1 MLVPISWL
9 KEYVDL
15 NLSTADLAQRLT
27 LAGLEVAAVHQIGD
41 WWDPATIVVGQV
53 CAVLPHPDAD
63 RLVLVDVDYGG
74 DEPQRVVTGAP
85 NLFVYREAAM
95 LPMLKVAFAR
105 EGAVLVDAYSDQQP
119 RPKKQ
124 LKASKIRG
132 VRSSGMVCSEREL
145 GLSEEHEGI
154 ILLPEDAPVGLPL
167 RDYLGD
173 EVLEVELTPDMA
185 RCLSMIGIAR
195 EVAALTA
202 AEFHVPPTDAPRFA
216 SADEVGVQQAGD
228 YVKVEIADPALC
240 NRYTAMVIK
249 DVQVGPSPR
258 WLQEQLTKA
267 GMRPINNIVDITN
280 YVMLA
285 WGQPLHAFDYDILLQ
300 RAQRV
305 GDAIPTITIQRA
317 AAGEKFTTL
326 DDVQR
331 TLDDSM
337 LMITDTAGSIAIA
350 GVMGGQ
356 ESEVSDDTRTVL
368 LESATF
374 EGINNRRTAGQ
385 LRLPSE
391 ASYRFARG
399 VPATLNPIAARY
411 AADLMQRYAG
421 GHIVPGIVDAYPVPQ
436 PTRTVYTTVSDVR
449 RLLGMEVTQE
459 AIMDALRRLD
469 FTVRVVSA
477 VAPDASPDATFAL
490 HRLPEEPLI
499 EAVAPWHRLD
509 IAIPADLTEEVA
521 RIIGYEH
528 VGTTLIDDVLP
539 TQRRNEVF
547 ATEELVRD
555 LLMGIG
561 LQENINHP
569 LTTPENHAKLQAP
582 SITENSDGKVA
593 AYVTVVNP
601 IMPERRV
608 MRRSLIV
615 SALENLAR
623 NLRHTARLATF
634 EVGRVY
640 LPEGN
645 DGVLP
650 EEDRRICITLT
661 GPRRPTSFYTDASS
675 TTEARLSSRGAN
687 TTEARLSSRGANTE
701 APLSGRG
708 ANTEAPLSSRDV
720 NSENMDFFDLKGV
733 VETLLHRLGFG
744 AARTEYRAKP
754 DTGVFGPRCAEVL
767 VDGQHVGFLGEIH
780 PLVRAAFAIDA
791 NRVNVA
797 ELCLQPLLKPHWE
810 LQPMQP
816 ISSYPPVVE
825 DLAFEV
831 SEEVTAHQVQQA
843 IRQGGDE
850 RVAAVELFDIYRGD
864 PLSAGHKSMAYRLT
878 YQSLQRSL
886 TEKEVS
892 HLRQRIIKTVES
904 ATGGKLRG

>member
-27 LAGLEVAAVHQIGD
+27 LAGLEIAAVHQLGD
-41 WWDPATIVVGQV
+41 WWDPATLVVGQV

-85 NLFVYREAAM
+85 NLFAYREAAT
-95 LPMLKVAFAR
+95 LPVLKVAFAR
-105 EGAVLVDAYSDQQP
+105 EGAVLVDAYSEQRP

-154 ILLPEDAPVGLPL
+154 ILLPEDAPVGTPL

-185 RCLSMIGIAR
+185 RCLSVIGIAR

-202 AEFHVPPTDAPRFA
+202 AVLHLPPTDTLRSTGAEAVGAPQA
-216 SADEVGVQQAGD
+216 SD

-258 WLQEQLTKA
+258 WLQERLTKA

-285 WGQPLHAFDYDILLQ
+285 WGQPLHAFDYDILVQ

-305 GDAIPTITIQRA
+305 GDATPTIIVQRA

-326 DDVQR
+326 DDVRR

-356 ESEVSDDTRTVL
+356 ESEVSDTTRTVL

-374 EGINNRRTAGQ
+374 EGINNRRTASQ

-399 VPATLNPIAARY
+399 VPATLNPIAAHN
-411 AADLMQRYAG
+411 AAELMARYAG
-421 GHIVPGIVDAYPVPQ
+421 GEIVLGLVDAYPVPQ
-436 PTRTVYTTVSDVR
+436 PTRTVYTTVSDTR

-459 AIMDALRRLD
+459 AIIDALRRLD
-469 FTVRVVSA
+469 FTVRLVSA
-477 VAPDASPDATFAL
+477 VAADASPDATFAL
-490 HRLPEEPLI
+490 HRLPEEPLV
-499 EAVAPWHRLD
+499 EAIAPWHRLD

-528 VGTTLIDDVLP
+528 VGTTLIDDVLLTSGEMKFLP
-539 TQRRNEVF
+539 RKNWS
-547 ATEELVRD
+547 ATCSW
-555 LLMGIG
+555 GSG
-561 LQENINHP
+561 C
-569 LTTPENHAKLQAP
+569 K
-582 SITENSDGKVA
+582 
-593 AYVTVVNP
+593 
-601 IMPERRV
+601 
-608 MRRSLIV
+608 
-615 SALENLAR
+615 
-623 NLRHTARLATF
+623 
-634 EVGRVY
+634 
-640 LPEGN
+640 
-645 DGVLP
+645 
-650 EEDRRICITLT
+650 RI
-661 GPRRPTSFYTDASS
+661 S
-675 TTEARLSSRGAN
+675 TIR
-687 TTEARLSSRGANTE
+687 
-701 APLSGRG
+701 
-708 ANTEAPLSSRDV
+708 
-720 NSENMDFFDLKGV
+720 
-733 VETLLHRLGFG
+733 LLHRKIMPNF
-744 AARTEYRAKP
+744 RR
-754 DTGVFGPRCAEVL
+754 
-767 VDGQHVGFLGEIH
+767 
-780 PLVRAAFAIDA
+780 
-791 NRVNVA
+791 
-797 ELCLQPLLKPHWE
+797 PLLPN
-810 LQPMQP
+810 
-816 ISSYPPVVE
+816 
-825 DLAFEV
+825 AA
-831 SEEVTAHQVQQA
+831 TA
-843 IRQGGDE
+843 
-850 RVAAVELFDIYRGD
+850 
-864 PLSAGHKSMAYRLT
+864 KRLT
-878 YQSLQRSL
+878 M
-886 TEKEVS
+886 
-892 HLRQRIIKTVES
+892 
-904 ATGGKLRG
+904 

>member
-9 KEYVDL
+9 KEYVEL
-15 NLSTADLAQRLT
+15 KLSTAELVQRLT
-27 LAGLEVAAVHQIGD
+27 LAGLEIASVHQVGD
-41 WWDPATIVVGQV
+41 WWDPTTLVVGQV
-53 CAVLPHPDAD
+53 QAVLSHPDAD

-85 NLFVYREAAM
+85 NLYAYREATS
-95 LPMLKVAFAR
+95 LPTLKVAFAR
-105 EGAVLVDAYSDQQP
+105 EGAVLVDAYSDQRP

-132 VRSSGMVCSEREL
+132 VRSAGMVCSEREL
-145 GLSEEHEGI
+145 GISEEHDGI

-185 RCLSMIGIAR
+185 RCLSVIGIAR
-195 EVAALTA
+195 EVAALT
-202 AEFHVPPTDAPRFA
+202 DAPLCLPP
-216 SADEVGVQQAGD
+216 DEWQPAGD
-228 YVKVEIADPALC
+228 DQASDYVQVKINDPALC
-240 NRYTAMVIK
+240 NRYTAILIK
-249 DVQVGPSPR
+249 DVQIGPSPR
-258 WLQEQLTKA
+258 WLQERLTKA

-280 YVMLA
+280 YVMLE
-285 WGQPLHAFDYDILLQ
+285 WGQPLHAFDYDILVQ

-305 GDAIPTITIQRA
+305 GDKIPTIIVQRA
-317 AAGEKFTTL
+317 QAGEKFTTL

-337 LMITDTAGSIAIA
+337 LMITDTAGSIALA

-356 ESEVSDDTRTVL
+356 ESEVSATTHNVL
-368 LESATF
+368 LEAATF
-374 EGINNRRTAGQ
+374 EGINNRRTASQ

-399 VPATLNPIAARY
+399 VPATLNPIAARH
-411 AADLMQRYAG
+411 AAELMRRYAG
-421 GHIVPGIVDAYPVPQ
+421 GRIVPGIVDTYPVTQ
-436 PTRTVYTTVSDVR
+436 PTRLVYTTASDTR

-459 AIMDALRRLD
+459 AIVNALHRLD
-469 FTVRVVSA
+469 FAAKLVDTVA
-477 VAPDASPDATFAL
+477 ADAPAEATFAL
-490 HRLPEEPLI
+490 HRLPNEPLV

-509 IAIPADLTEEVA
+509 VAIPADLTEEVA

-539 TQRRNEVF
+539 TQRRNNVF
-547 ATEELVRD
+547 ETEELARD
-555 LLMGIG
+555 LLLGIG
-561 LQENINHP
+561 LQEIINHA
-569 LTTPENHAKLQAP
+569 LTSPENHDKLQAP
-582 SITENSDGKVA
+582 YITTVPTAEA
-593 AYVTVVNP
+593 TPYVTLINP

-615 SALENLAR
+615 STVENLAR

-640 LPEGN
+640 LPEAG

-650 EEDRRICITLT
+650 QEDRRICLALT
-661 GPRRPTSFYTDASS
+661 GPRRAANIHGDS
-675 TTEARLSSRGAN
+675 GAA
-687 TTEARLSSRGANTE
+687 EE
-701 APLSGRG
+701 
-708 ANTEAPLSSRDV
+708 
-720 NSENMDFFDLKGV
+720 MDFFDLKGV
-733 VETLLHRLGFG
+733 VELLLHRLGYS
-744 AARTEYRAKP
+744 ANRTEYRAKP

-767 VDGQHVGFLGEIH
+767 VDGKSVGLLGEIH
-780 PLVRAAFAIDA
+780 PQVRAAFGLAE

-797 ELCLQPLLKPHWE
+797 ELRLQPLLKPQWE

-816 ISSYPPVVE
+816 ISTYPPVVE

-850 RVAAVELFDIYRGD
+850 RLVAIELFDIYRGE
-864 PLSAGHKSMAYRLT
+864 PLPVGHKSMAYRLT
-878 YQSLQRSL
+878 YQSLQRGL
-886 TEKEVS
+886 NEKEVN
-892 HLRQRIIKTVES
+892 HLRQRIIKTVEG
-904 ATGGKLRG
+904 ATGAKLRG

>member
-9 KEYVDL
+9 KDYVDL
-15 NLSTADLAQRLT
+15 TVSTAELVQRLT
-27 LAGLEVAAVHQIGD
+27 LAGLEIATVHQVGD
-41 WWDPATIVVGQV
+41 WWDPATLTVGQV

-74 DEPQRVVTGAP
+74 AEPQRVVTGAP
-85 NLFVYREAAM
+85 NLYAYREAAS
-95 LPMLKVAFAR
+95 LPILKVAFAR
-105 EGAVLVDAYSDQQP
+105 EGAVLLDAYSDQRP

-132 VRSSGMVCSEREL
+132 VRSAGMVCSEREL

-154 ILLPEDAPVGLPL
+154 IILPEDAPVGTPL

-185 RCLSMIGIAR
+185 RCLSVIGIAR
-195 EVAALTA
+195 EVAALT
-202 AEFHVPPTDAPRFA
+202 DAPLHLPA
-216 SADEVGVQQAGD
+216 APPAVAATSEQAGD
-228 YVKVEIADPALC
+228 YAKVEIADPDLC
-240 NRYTAMVIK
+240 NRYTALIIK

-258 WLQEQLTKA
+258 WLQERLTKA

-305 GDAIPTITIQRA
+305 GDAIPTIIVKRA
-317 AAGEKFTTL
+317 QAGEKFTTL

-356 ESEVSDDTRTVL
+356 ESEVSDNTRNIL

-374 EGINNRRTAGQ
+374 EGINNRRTASQ

-399 VPATLNPIAARY
+399 VPATLNPIAARH
-411 AADLMQRYAG
+411 AAALMRQYAG
-421 GHIVPGIVDAYPVPQ
+421 GQIVTGMVDAYPVPQ
-436 PTRTVYTTVSDVR
+436 PVRTVYTTVSDMR
-449 RLLGMEVTQE
+449 RLLGMAVSQE
-459 AIMDALRRLD
+459 AILNALHRLD
-469 FTVRVVSA
+469 FQANVVHA
-477 VAPDASPDATFAL
+477 VAANAAAEATFAL
-490 HRLPEEPLI
+490 HRLPDEALI

-528 VGTTLIDDVLP
+528 VGATLINDVLP
-539 TQRRNEVF
+539 TQQRNDLF
-547 ATEELVRD
+547 LTEELVRSV
-555 LLMGIG
+555 LSGIG
-561 LQENINHP
+561 LQEIINHP
-569 LTTPENHAKLQAP
+569 LTNPENHEKLQAP
-582 SITENSDGKVA
+582 TITKTGNGEA
-593 AYVTVVNP
+593 APYVTLLNP
-601 IMPERRV
+601 IMPERRA

-615 SALENLAR
+615 STLENLAR
-623 NLRHTARLATF
+623 NLRHTARLTTF

-640 LPEGN
+640 LPEKGE
-645 DGVLP
+645 GVLP
-650 EEDRRICITLT
+650 LEDRRIAIALT
-661 GPRRPTSFYTDASS
+661 GPRRLTNFHPDP
-675 TTEARLSSRGAN
+675 GAN
-687 TTEARLSSRGANTE
+687 EE
-701 APLSGRG
+701 
-708 ANTEAPLSSRDV
+708 
-720 NSENMDFFDLKGV
+720 MDFFDLKGV
-733 VETLLHRLGFG
+733 VELLLHRLGYN
-744 AARTEYRAKP
+744 ANRTEYRAQP
-754 DTGVFGPRCAEVL
+754 DTGVFGPRCAEIF
-767 VDGQHVGFLGEIH
+767 VDGRSIGQLGEIH
-780 PLVRAAFAIDA
+780 PQVRAAFDLGAGRI
-791 NRVNVA
+791 NVA
-797 ELCLQPLLKPHWE
+797 ELRLQPLLKPHWE

-816 ISSYPPVVE
+816 ISAYPPVVE

-831 SEEVTAHQVQQA
+831 AEEVTAHQVQQA

-850 RVAAVELFDIYRGD
+850 RLAVVELFDIYRGD
-864 PLSAGHKSMAYRLT
+864 PLPAGHKSMAYRLT
-878 YQSLQRSL
+878 YQSLQRGL
-886 TEKEVS
+886 NEKEVS
-892 HLRQRIIKTVES
+892 HLRQRIIKTVEG
-904 ATGGKLRG
+904 ATGAKLRG

>member
-15 NLSTADLAQRLT
+15 TLSTADLVQRLT
-27 LAGLEVAAVHQIGD
+27 LAGLEIASVHQIGD
-41 WWDPATIVVGQV
+41 WWDPTTLVVGQV
-53 CAVLPHPDAD
+53 RTILPHPDAD

-74 DEPQRVVTGAP
+74 AEPQRVVTGAP
-85 NLFVYREAAM
+85 NLFAYRDATT
-95 LPMLKVAFAR
+95 LPTLKVAFAR

-132 VRSSGMVCSEREL
+132 VRSAGMVCSEREL
-145 GLSEEHEGI
+145 GISEEHEGI
-154 ILLPEDAPVGLPL
+154 ILLPEDAPIGLSL

-173 EVLEVELTPDMA
+173 EVLEIELTPDMA
-185 RCLSMIGIAR
+185 RCLNVIGIAR
-195 EVAALTA
+195 EVAALT
-202 AEFHVPPTDAPRFA
+202 DATLHLP
-216 SADEVGVQQAGD
+216 ADEWQPTGSDQAAHYVQVQ
-228 YVKVEIADPALC
+228 IADPDLC
-240 NRYTAMVIK
+240 NRYTALVVK
-249 DVQVGPSPR
+249 DVQIGPSPR
-258 WLQEQLTKA
+258 WLQERLTKA
-267 GMRPINNIVDITN
+267 GMRPINNVVDITN
-280 YVMLA
+280 YVMLE

-305 GDAIPTITIQRA
+305 GDAQPTIIVQRA
-317 AAGEKFTTL
+317 QPGEKFTTL
-326 DDVQR
+326 DNVQR

-356 ESEVSDDTRTVL
+356 ESEVSATTCNVL

-399 VPATLNPIAARY
+399 IPAILNPLAARR
-411 AADLMQRYAG
+411 AAELLRRYAG
-421 GHIVPGIVDAYPVPQ
+421 GRIVPGMVDAYPVPQ
-436 PTRTVYTTVSDVR
+436 PTHTVYTTVSDMR
-449 RLLGMEVTQE
+449 RLLGMVVAQD
-459 AIMDALRRLD
+459 AIVDALRRLD
-469 FTVRVVSA
+469 FTVNVVTA
-477 VAPDASPDATFAL
+477 VAPDAPAAATFAL
-490 HRLPEEPLI
+490 HRLPDEALV

-539 TQRRNEVF
+539 TQRRNETF
-547 ATEELVRD
+547 ATEELVRNI
-555 LLMGIG
+555 LMGLG

-569 LTTPENHAKLQAP
+569 LTTPENHAKLRATH
-582 SITENSDGKVA
+582 ITPTSTGETS

-601 IMPERRV
+601 SMPERRA

-623 NLRHTARLATF
+623 NLRHTTRLATF

-640 LPEGN
+640 LPENGN
-645 DGVLP
+645 GVLP

-661 GPRRPTSFYTDASS
+661 GPRRTTSFYADPGGN
-675 TTEARLSSRGAN
+675 EEL
-687 TTEARLSSRGANTE
+687 
-701 APLSGRG
+701 
-708 ANTEAPLSSRDV
+708 
-720 NSENMDFFDLKGV
+720 DFFDLKGV
-733 VETLLHRLGFG
+733 VEALIQRLGFS
-744 AARTEYRAKP
+744 ADRTAYRARP
-754 DTGVFGPRCAEVL
+754 DTGVFGPRCAELFVN
-767 VDGQHVGFLGEIH
+767 DQSVGLLGEIH
-780 PLVRAAFAIDA
+780 PQVRAAFEISA

-797 ELCLQPLLKPHWE
+797 ELRLAPLLKSHWE

-831 SEEVTAHQVQQA
+831 SEEVTAQQVQQA

-850 RVAAVELFDIYRGD
+850 RLAVVELFDIYRGE
-864 PLSAGHKSMAYRLT
+864 PLPVGHKSMAYRLT

-886 TEKEVS
+886 NEKEVG
-892 HLRQRIIKTVES
+892 HLRQRIIKTVEN